1 MKRIIYSLL
10 FAAGILFTGCSDDD
24 ETTPLK
30 TPIEEGNNLYGV
42 VTDPSGA
49 PVEGIVV
56 SDGFSCVSTDA
67 NGVYQM
73 PQSVILLLPSSG
85 LK

>member
-30 TPIEEGNNLYGV
+30 TPIEEGNTLYGV
-42 VTDPSGA
+42 VTDPRGRRLR
-49 PVEGIVV
+49 E
-56 SDGFSCVSTDA
+56 
-67 NGVYQM
+67 
-73 PQSVILLLPSSG
+73 SS
-85 LK
+85 